1 MPGFLTPEW
10 IAALDAAAREAAV
23 PAGVRL
29 TIQQIVTD
37 GPGGEVRYHLAFDD
51 GRLRVR
57 PGGAD
62 AADVTLVQTRAVA
75 AALSRGELN
84 AQQALEA
91 GRLKLR
97 GDIGRLAKEARLSR
111 CLRLVQA
118 GVEGRARV
126 VPPAEFHP
134 RVPRSQEGHR
144 AHCRIRR
151 GLGEVRIELGGLR
164 PPEGSLFL
172 DSVMEGCV
180 KRLEVHR

>member
-91 GRLKLR
+91 GRIKLR
-97 GDIGRLAKEARLSR
+97 GDIGRLAKEARALTAMED
-111 CLRLVQA
+111 VFA
-118 GVEGRARV
+118 AVRAATAYDDT
-126 VPPAEFHP
+126 P
-134 RVPRSQEGHR
+134 
-144 AHCRIRR
+144 
-151 GLGEVRIELGGLR
+151 
-164 PPEGSLFL
+164 
-172 DSVMEGCV
+172 
-180 KRLEVHR
+180 